1 MLNTKHL
8 SFILYNLKDKLII
21 MIINLKSETELSG
34 FYIVYEGSTNLEKPG
49 WRGLSHLGEHLV
61 CKSFDHLQEDF
72 DRDSIDWNA
81 YTSSNEIVFYMT
93 GLDEKVNKWKGE
105 FVKLLGQFN
114 ITKEQFENERKIVLE
129 EYMDSFNDQTQSHML
144 NLSRKLFNDYDPIGL
159 KEDLENLK
167 FMDFINF
174 WELQYAKP
182 TKIINVSKN
191 KKYKNNTIEF
201 AERTIVKSTQFGN
214 YDTTLELNNEFKDKT
229 SIAILSPIIEEDFAY
244 VHFINA
250 MLSLG
255 LKSPLYQEIREKKG
269 LVYYVHCY
277 QSRMNNQGINTI
289 STLTSNKNFDE
300 VLEATKLVINNPDK
314 YLTKERFDLV
324 KDYYKV
330 RMQKDEI
337 LRYKNVNQW
346 INPSGWSVYEILDKV
361 NLKKIREVY
370 DKYYDFDKFHIS
382 SDKKEFKTKN
392 K

>member
-1 MLNTKHL
+1 
-8 SFILYNLKDKLII
+8 

-34 FYIVYEGSTNLEKPG
+34 FYVVYEGSTNLEKKG
-49 WRGLSHLGEHLV
+49 WYGISHIMEHLL
-61 CKSFDHLQEDF
+61 CKNFDHLQEDF
-72 DRDSIDWNA
+72 DKDGVDWNA

-93 GLDEKVNKWKGE
+93 GLDEKINKWKGE
-105 FVKLLGQFN
+105 FMNLLGQFN
-114 ITKEQFENERKIVLE
+114 VTKEQFENERNIVLE

-144 NLSRKLFNDYDPIGL
+144 NLSRKIFGDYDPIGL

-167 FMDFINF
+167 FMDCLNF
-174 WELQYAKP
+174 FELQYSKP

-201 AERTIVKSTQFGN
+201 AERNIVKSTQFGN

-300 VLEATKLVINNPDK
+300 VVEATKKVINNPDK
-314 YLTKERFDLV
+314 YLTKERFNLV

-346 INPSGWSVYEILDKV
+346 INPEGWSVYDIIDTVK
-361 NLKKIREVY
+361 LKKIREVY
-370 DKYYDFDKFHIS
+370 DKYYDFDKFYIS
-382 SDKKEFKTKN
+382 SDKNEFKTKT
-392 K
+392 KKK